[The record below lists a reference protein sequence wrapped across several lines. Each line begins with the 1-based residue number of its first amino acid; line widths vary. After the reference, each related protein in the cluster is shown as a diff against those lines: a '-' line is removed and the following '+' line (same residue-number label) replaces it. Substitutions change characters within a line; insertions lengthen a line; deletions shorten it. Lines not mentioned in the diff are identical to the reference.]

1 MADGLHLATLGGLCQ
16 ALALGFLG
24 LYDEDGALAIRPS
37 LPRASTAL
45 SLRLRFG
52 GQPVGVRVE
61 HGRVTITSIAPPSF
75 TSQVRRRR
83 GASPP
88 APPSLWRHPSLA
100 GDCHEHHPRS
110 ARLLRCRPAGARRPG
125 GSIPYRR
132 HGRPG
137 GHRRCLR
144 RPRNAQRSATSR
156 AHGAGILEQ
165 TDKPVVV
172 MAPEAISPGVIRRLL
187 LPLEGTEM
195 SSQPVLARLLPLLV
209 ADIELVVLH
218 VFTDATLPV
227 MLDRLGATW
236 RSREG
241 SSTPAT
247 APLRTR
253 SSCEQ
258 ARSPHGWLR
267 CPKSTAPT

>member
-1 MADGLHLATLGGLCQ
+1 
-16 ALALGFLG
+16 
-24 LYDEDGALAIRPS
+24 
-37 LPRASTAL
+37 
-45 SLRLRFG
+45 
-52 GQPVGVRVE
+52 
-61 HGRVTITSIAPPSF
+61 
-75 TSQVRRRR
+75 
-83 GASPP
+83 
-88 APPSLWRHPSLA
+88 
-100 GDCHEHHPRS
+100 
-110 ARLLRCRPAGARRPG
+110 
-125 GSIPYRR
+125 
-132 HGRPG
+132 
-137 GHRRCLR
+137 
-144 RPRNAQRSATSR
+144 
-156 AHGAGILEQ
+156 
-165 TDKPVVV
+165 

-195 SSQPVLARLLPLLV
+195 SSQPVLERLLPLLV